1 MLLGLLAIGCAEPL
15 SDLARCGW
23 LPLASAAHAGSTGT
37 LVVRDIEQG
46 APAGDRHDDANAPR
60 SREQPAAPRGVSQ
73 PPCACVSA
81 VPVSALRELA
91 SAAIANASTAPHA
104 GDSTLPPSPVFE
116 PRLRP
121 PLARIG

>member
-15 SDLARCGW
+15 FDLACCGW
-23 LPLASAAHAGSTGT
+23 LPLASAASAGSTDT
-37 LVVRDIEQG
+37 LVMRDIEHG
-46 APAGDRHDDANAPR
+46 APAGDRHDDATTPG
-60 SREQPAAPRGVSQ
+60 SREQPAPPRGVSQ
-73 PPCACVSA
+73 SPCACASA
-81 VPVSALRELA
+81 VPVSALPELA
-91 SAAIANASTAPHA
+91 STALGDPSAAPHT